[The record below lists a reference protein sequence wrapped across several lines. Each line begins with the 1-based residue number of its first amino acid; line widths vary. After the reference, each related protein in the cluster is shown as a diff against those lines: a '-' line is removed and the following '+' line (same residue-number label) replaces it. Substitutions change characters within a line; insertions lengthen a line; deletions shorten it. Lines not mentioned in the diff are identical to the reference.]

1 MTTQLVNSLTVDEG
15 TNAMTEALSTSDA
28 QRLVNSLTVDEFK
41 EVIANV
47 VDARL
52 NRFFS
57 SLNTNGAKQ
66 SSEVESN
73 ELNIKSQT
81 LSSNNYE
88 DKLESTEVKK
98 ENPWLKMAGLHND
111 NPLFEEVVT
120 YIEANRQNDFV
131 EELS

>member
-57 SLNTNGAKQ
+57 SLNTNSIKK

-88 DKLESTEVKK
+88 DKLESTKAK
-98 ENPWLKMAGLHND
+98 TENPWLKMAGLHKD

-131 EELS
+131 EDS

>member
-1 MTTQLVNSLTVDEG
+1 MTTQLVNNLNVVEVVA
-15 TNAMTEALSTSDA
+15 NLATSDDA
-28 QRLVNSLTVDEFK
+28 PRLVNSLTVDELK

-52 NRFFS
+52 NRFFN

-88 DKLESTEVKK
+88 DKLESTEVKT
-98 ENPWLKMAGLHND
+98 ENPWLKMAGLHKD